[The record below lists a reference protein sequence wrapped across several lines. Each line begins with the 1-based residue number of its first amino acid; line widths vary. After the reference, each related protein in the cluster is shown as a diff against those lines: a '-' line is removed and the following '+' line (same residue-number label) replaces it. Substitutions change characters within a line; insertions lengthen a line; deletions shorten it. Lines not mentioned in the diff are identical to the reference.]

1 MGLIY
6 ERKKQVILTGL
17 IGLLAAVLVGVGEF
31 LLHFD
36 PMARFS
42 ESDYAFMLAASDAR
56 QTWGHFIGVLA
67 APLYVVGCWHIY
79 LMLKPANQT
88 LAFIAFLLGSY
99 GFMIGADWISSRASI
114 GAITHLQDSKSILQ
128 PLVDLYVVRYE
139 SLLTVIRITTLL
151 LSLIIIVLVWSGRSH
166 YHKMMAFFNP
176 IVLLLLN
183 FVIYIIAPEI
193 GKYMMPIAL
202 NIGFGLFFILSL
214 LQVSRISENK
224 EFL

>member
-1 MGLIY
+1 MD
-6 ERKKQVILTGL
+6 EKKLVILTGL
-17 IGLLAAVLVGVGEF
+17 IGLLAALLVGIGEF

-36 PMARFS
+36 PQARFS
-42 ESDYAFMLAASDAR
+42 EGGGYTFMLAASDAR

-79 LMLKPANQT
+79 LMLKPANQK
-88 LAFIAFLLGSY
+88 LAFIGFLLGAY

-114 GAITHLQDSKSILQ
+114 GAITHLDDAKSLLQ
-128 PLVDLYVVRYE
+128 PLVDLYVYRYE

-151 LSLIIIVLVWSGRSH
+151 LSIIIIVLAWGGKSH

-183 FVIYIIAPEI
+183 FVVYLIAPDV

-214 LQVSRISENK
+214 LQANRIPENK
-224 EFL
+224 EFV